1 MRDGR
6 GWGGGGLAKRG
17 VAGFSVV
24 ELKLQMEIGGGESY
38 SGPLRE
44 ECATI

>member
-6 GWGGGGLAKRG
+6 GDGGRLAKRG

-24 ELKLQMEIGGGESY
+24 EMKLHMVVGESY

>member
-1 MRDGR
+1 MLAWCE
-6 GWGGGGLAKRG
+6 GWERGGLAKRG
-17 VAGFSVV
+17 VAGLSVV
-24 ELKLQMEIGGGESY
+24 EMKLQMVIGESY